1 MHSDFASFIAI
12 AMRDS
17 IVFYRSFYEA
27 IQDLPIEQQAQA
39 YNAIFAYSLDESEP
53 KLTGVVS
60 TVFKLIK
67 PQLDANQKRYTNG
80 NKGGRPKNQTITE
93 HKPNHNQ
100 TITETEPNVNDNDNV
115 NVNGND
121 KDNVLWAA
129 PQKKQV
135 IDYFADAKMSKEQA
149 LAFYN
154 YYDSANWMRNKTKI
168 TNWKSAA
175 DFWISKA
182 DQPVKQRQ
190 MFNPNQYE

>member
-1 MHSDFASFIAI
+1 LHSDFASFIAI

-93 HKPNHNQ
+93 
-100 TITETEPNVNDNDNV
+100 T
-115 NVNGND
+115 
-121 KDNVLWAA
+121 
-129 PQKKQV
+129 
-135 IDYFADAKMSKEQA
+135 
-149 LAFYN
+149 
-154 YYDSANWMRNKTKI
+154 
-168 TNWKSAA
+168 
-175 DFWISKA
+175 
-182 DQPVKQRQ
+182 
-190 MFNPNQYE
+190 

>member
-1 MHSDFASFIAI
+1 
-12 AMRDS
+12 MRDS

-27 IQDLPIEQQAQA
+27 IQDLPSEQQAQA
-39 YNAIFAYSLDESEP
+39 YNAIFAYSLDETEP
-53 KLTGVVS
+53 KLSGVVS

-80 NKGGRPKNQTITE
+80 NKGGRPKNQTQTE
-93 HKPNHNQ
+93 PKPNHNQ
-100 TITETEPNVNDNDNV
+100 TITETEPNVNVNVNVNDNV
-115 NVNGND
+115 NENGNG
-121 KDNVLWAA
+121 NVLLAA
-129 PQKKQV
+129 PPKEQV